1 MPKVNQQKEQ
11 KMQEF
16 PCGLAVQD
24 LVLLLL
30 WLGFSLWPGTSACL
44 GALPR
49 QKKKKKKKK
58 EAAFGMGLILGSAQ
72 WVKDLALLQLWRRS
86 QLRLRFNSW
95 PKNFHMLQVMQKK
108 KKKKEILRVFITRK
122 KLFLFYF
129 MFM

>member
-1 MPKVNQQKEQ
+1 MP
-11 KMQEF
+11 
-16 PCGLAVQD
+16 
-24 LVLLLL
+24 
-30 WLGFSLWPGTSACL
+30 W
-44 GALPR
+44 GAAKTE
-49 QKKKKKKKK
+49 KKKKKK
-58 EAAFGMGLILGSAQ
+58 AAFGMGLILGSAQ

-108 KKKKEILRVFITRK
+108 KKKKKEILRVFITRK